1 MEVRAMSILGLSI
14 DVDRGVTRVSGAPEL
29 DGLIVDTE
37 AAITNRRGER
47 SDVPVSIDIP
57 MTPPQMRTLAQWLE
71 TMARHQERNAL
82 KGDSGG
88 SVE

>member
-1 MEVRAMSILGLSI
+1 MSILGLSI
-14 DVDRGVTRVSGAPEL
+14 DVDRGVTRVSGAPDL

-57 MTPPQMRTLAQWLE
+57 MTPPQMRELAAWLCA
-71 TMARHQERNAL
+71 MAGVQERAAL
-82 KGDSGG
+82 KSQGAHS
-88 SVE
+88 

>member
-1 MEVRAMSILGLSI
+1 MSASSLGLSI
-14 DVDRGVTRVSGAPEL
+14 DVDQGITRVRATPDQ

-37 AAITNRRGER
+37 AAITNRMGER
-47 SDVPVSIDIP
+47 DDIPVSIDIP

-71 TMARHQERNAL
+71 TMARHQERNGL
-82 KGDSGG
+82 RGDSGD